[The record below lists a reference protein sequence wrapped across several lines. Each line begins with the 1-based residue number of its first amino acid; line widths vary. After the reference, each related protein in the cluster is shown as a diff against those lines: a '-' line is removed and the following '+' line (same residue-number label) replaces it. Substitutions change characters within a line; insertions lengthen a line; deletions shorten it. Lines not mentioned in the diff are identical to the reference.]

1 MFGNLNKFSVLAYC
15 LQRTSWFLATLWVFT
30 KIQKPFF
37 CLNLTRNYCC
47 AASVASEQQHKQDLR
62 RTYKREYEFS
72 KSSLFTRM
80 LCGFLPECIAPF
92 YQSAL
97 WHRCAVL
104 FLCGLQLRQVS
115 GYGLLWFT
123 CKAMWARSCLA
134 FTTLAVVVNAEFE
147 SLEIW
152 RINCDVLI

>member
-1 MFGNLNKFSVLAYC
+1 MANICTGQQQIPIIPTWIVRAI
-15 LQRTSWFLATLWVFT
+15 T
-30 KIQKPFF
+30 KIFKKAIKCLGTSTSFLCWHTVYKGLHDFWPLYEYSLKYKSHF
-37 CLNLTRNYCC
+37 CLNLTQIYCC

-97 WHRCAVL
+97 
-104 FLCGLQLRQVS
+104 
-115 GYGLLWFT
+115 
-123 CKAMWARSCLA
+123 
-134 FTTLAVVVNAEFE
+134 
-147 SLEIW
+147 
-152 RINCDVLI
+152 